1 MNKCPTL
8 PELVS
13 FGKKRVNII
22 EEIGAKYYTFGIKLL
37 EDVKGNKMAIIKHD
51 EHTAEAITNEVFR
64 KWINGDG
71 MKPRSW
77 ATLATVLDDC
87 NLCAL
92 SEEICST
99 KAIPGKS
106 EIHPL

>member
-1 MNKCPTL
+1 MGGLKQPKI
-8 PELVS
+8 VYS
-13 FGKKRVNII
+13 V
-22 EEIGAKYYTFGIKLL
+22 L